1 MNLIHVAN
9 AASGGTS
16 IDFTFEPRSITFPA
30 GETEYIIDVEI
41 NDDNIFER
49 GNETFGLTL
58 SDVLFPPFLPVEID
72 PTNSRTTVLI
82 LDDDRM
88 SFQCT
93 YVSYV
98 KLLLYSHQGKFQ
110 PISVQS

>member
-1 MNLIHVAN
+1 MDLIHVAN

-41 NDDNIFER
+41 NDDNIFEL
-49 GNETFGLTL
+49 GNETFSLNL
-58 SDVLFPPFLPVEID
+58 SFVLFPQSLPVEID

-82 LDDDRM
+82 LDDDRKY
-88 SFQCT
+88 FI
-93 YVSYV
+93 V
-98 KLLLYSHQGKFQ
+98 
-110 PISVQS
+110 ISMYIRIIFETFVI